1 MSFSK
6 FLFIIKKFIFYVLL
20 GVIVIVFIFNRI
32 LAIWLAGIVLLAY
45 LGSYIITLPFKRR
58 LLRRLQEYP
67 TISDTEIA
75 DKLDHS
81 IEYIRNMLSSLS
93 RNQKRKKWLIINLN
107 KRYVFFNE
115 QAVEIFK
122 DLYRRGYNDKK
133 ILENMQ
139 HEMRIRSRSEIKA
152 IETTLTNQNRLN
164 TQIRR
169 SINHE
174 D

>member
-1 MSFSK
+1 MVQ
-6 FLFIIKKFIFYVLL
+6 IHEM
-20 GVIVIVFIFNRI
+20 I
-32 LAIWLAGIVLLAY
+32 LRDAHQSLLATRMR
-45 LGSYIITLPFKRR
+45 SEDMLP
-58 LLRRLQEYP
+58 
-67 TISDTEIA
+67 IA

-93 RNQKRKKWLIINLN
+93 SNQKRKKWLIINLN

-139 HEMRIRSRSEIKA
+139 QEMRIRSRSEIKA